1 MLSVVVCIIKFSPKY
16 YKGECR
22 QYRVDNKEDAADNG
36 ELDDTTKLNNEEGE
50 ETIYKELNQYLV
62 ISKTQS

>member
-22 QYRVDNKEDAADNG
+22 QYRVDNKEDAADSG
-36 ELDDTTKLNNEEGE
+36 ELDDTTKLNNELGE
-50 ETIYKELNQYLV
+50 ETIYR
-62 ISKTQS
+62 S